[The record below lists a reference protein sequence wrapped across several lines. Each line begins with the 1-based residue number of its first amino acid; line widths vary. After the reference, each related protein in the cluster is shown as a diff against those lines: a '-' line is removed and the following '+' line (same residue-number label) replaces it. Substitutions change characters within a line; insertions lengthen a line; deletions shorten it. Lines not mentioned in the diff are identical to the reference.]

1 VQSGAE
7 IVAEGETFF
16 DDAGAFLHVF
26 DGLASFAL
34 NALNQVG
41 NFLGGLCGLL
51 SQFADFIGNNG
62 KAETVLAG
70 AGSFDGS
77 VEREEVGLFGQV
89 INDFDNLANVIGAV
103 TRMLMISAE
112 DWMAW
117 LVRLRPS
124 VAFSMV

>member
-1 VQSGAE
+1 
-7 IVAEGETFF
+7 
-16 DDAGAFLHVF
+16 
-26 DGLASFAL
+26 
-34 NALNQVG
+34 
-41 NFLGGLCGLL
+41 LCGLL
-51 SQFADFIGNNG
+51 SQFADFVGNNG

-103 TRMLMISAE
+103 TEDVDDFRE